1 MCWEIGLAG
10 VELAPLVGAY
20 DLIGVSNHGGLVE
33 GLAERITH
41 EGTRRRVVA
50 HTPAWM
56 SRGSSCPWG
65 MGMHHCKTSDAAR
78 LYSSLLTTVNDLAI
92 LAMCLASDQSRGSSP
107 RFIQAK
113 YLARQSSVQGGW
125 LCVHGLSLVSTVGL
139 EHGEHKC
146 LVQGVHIHRL
156 RTRWIQGSPEGS
168 SWLECDDSRLTDSFA
183 TSRAKTFGGT
193 VNHLDAILVSSSASL
208 LYLRGT

>member
-1 MCWEIGLAG
+1 VLGDWSCGRRTG
-10 VELAPLVGAY
+10 TLVGAY
-20 DLIGVSNHGGLVE
+20 DLISVSNHCGLVE
-33 GLAERITH
+33 GLAKRITH
-41 EGTRRRVVA
+41 EGTRRHVVA
-50 HTPAWM
+50 THARVDV
-56 SRGSSCPWG
+56 SRELAPLVDGNAR
-65 MGMHHCKTSDAAR
+65 CKTPDAAR

-92 LAMCLASDQSRGSSP
+92 LAMCLASDRSRGSSP

-125 LCVHGLSLVSTVGL
+125 LCVHGLSLVCTVAL
-139 EHGEHKC
+139 EQGEHKC
-146 LVQGVHIHRL
+146 LVRAVHIHRL
-156 RTRWIQGSPEGS
+156 RTRWIRGSPEGS

-183 TSRAKTFGGT
+183 TSRAKTFVGT